1 MPTAVTL
8 VTGASGFLGKTIMRR
23 LKTLGR
29 DAVGLD
35 PQASDTAHIID
46 DLSDLKRLQKLLREK
61 NITHVIHS
69 GGISGPMVMQ
79 DDAAGIIAVN
89 VQGSLNLLNAALASS
104 VKTLVYCSS
113 VASLGNYYEH
123 EPITEI
129 YPARP
134 DSSYACSKAAMDM
147 ILRGLWKKVPLD
159 LCSLRL
165 TAIYGPGR
173 KTRFIIDEI
182 VAAALAGRPAKIGPM
197 TDWPFIY
204 IDDAA
209 EAAIAACFSST
220 RSQLCYFIAHPEK
233 VTAEDISA
241 AAAAAGKPVRL
252 EIDNC
257 VPLAA
262 RGPVDTE
269 AAARDFGFHAKVGH
283 REGIRRMI
291 ETIPSGG

>member
-8 VTGASGFLGKTIMRR
+8 VTGASGFLGAAIMHR
-23 LKTLGR
+23 LKAQGQ

-35 PQASDTAHIID
+35 PRASDTVQIID
-46 DLSDLKRLQKLLREK
+46 DLTDLKRLQKLLREK
-61 NITHVIHS
+61 NITHVIHA

-79 DDAAGIIAVN
+79 DNAAGVIAIN

-104 VKTLVYCSS
+104 VKTFVYCSS

-123 EPITEI
+123 EPITES
-129 YPARP
+129 YPPRP
-134 DSSYACSKAAMDM
+134 ESTYACSKAAMDM

-159 LCSLRL
+159 LCSLQL

-173 KTRFIIDEI
+173 QTRFIIDEI
-182 VAAALAGRPAKIGPM
+182 VAGALTGRPAKIGPM

-209 EAAIAACFSST
+209 EATIAACFSST
-220 RSQLCYFIAHPEK
+220 RNQLTYFIAHPQK
-233 VTAEDISA
+233 VTAEDIA
-241 AAAAAGKPVRL
+241 AAAMAAGKPVRL
-252 EIDNC
+252 EIDDRI
-257 VPLAA
+257 PLAA
-262 RGPVDTE
+262 RGPVDIE
-269 AAARDFGFHAKVGH
+269 AAARDFAFRAKVGH

-291 ETIPSGG
+291 DTIPSGR

>member
-8 VTGASGFLGKTIMRR
+8 VTGASGFLGRAITRR
-23 LKTLGR
+23 LKTQGR
-29 DAVGLD
+29 EVLGLD
-35 PQASDTAHIID
+35 PRASDTVQIID
-46 DLSDLKRLQKLLREK
+46 DLSDLNRLQKLLSK
-61 NITHVIHS
+61 NNITHIIHA
-69 GGISGPMVMQ
+69 GGVSGPMVMQ
-79 DDAAGIIAVN
+79 NDAAGVIAIN

-104 VKTLVYCSS
+104 VNTFVYCSS
-113 VASLGNYYEH
+113 VASLGNFYEH
-123 EPITEI
+123 EPITEN
-129 YPARP
+129 YPP
-134 DSSYACSKAAMDM
+134 SPESTYACSKAAMDM

-173 KTRFIIDEI
+173 QTHFIIDEI

-209 EAAIAACFSST
+209 EAAIAACYSSA
-220 RSQLCYFIAHPEK
+220 RNQLAYFIAHPEK
-233 VTAEDISA
+233 VTAENIANA
-241 AAAAAGKPVRL
+241 AAATGKPVRL
-252 EIDNC
+252 EIDDRI
-257 VPLAA
+257 PLAA

-269 AAARDFGFHAKVGH
+269 AAARDFKFRAKVGH

-291 ETIPSGG
+291 EAIRNGR